1 MRRRLRHFH
10 GQRTMV
16 EAGAESVY
24 WAGVALGRQ
33 ALGLLGL
40 AAASF
45 VALAPAVTPVHG
57 ESLGLAVDR
66 PHNLKLLINGKRLAI
81 TRLNATTDN
90 YVPIR
95 ARSLRV
101 EARWTTNA
109 RGTGYRVQI
118 STTEPQARDYASC
131 STGTSC
137 LVGITVPILV
147 GQEMSWSVKILK
159 TRTNKLLSGFKVC
172 LVGHA

>member
-1 MRRRLRHFH
+1 
-10 GQRTMV
+10 V
-16 EAGAESVY
+16 
-24 WAGVALGRQ
+24 
-33 ALGLLGL
+33 GLLVL

-45 VALAPAVTPVHG
+45 VAFAPAVTPVRG
-57 ESLGLAVDR
+57 EPFGVGVDR
-66 PHNLKLLINGKRLAI
+66 PHDLKLLINGKRLAI
-81 TRLNATTDN
+81 TPLKATTDN

-95 ARSLRV
+95 AGRLRV

-137 LVGITVPILV
+137 LVGIRVPILV

-159 TRTNKLLSGFKVC
+159 TRTNGLAAGFKVC
-172 LVGHA
+172 LVGRA

>member
-1 MRRRLRHFH
+1 LF
-10 GQRTMV
+10 
-16 EAGAESVY
+16 
-24 WAGVALGRQ
+24 
-33 ALGLLGL
+33 
-40 AAASF
+40 
-45 VALAPAVTPVHG
+45 
-57 ESLGLAVDR
+57 
-66 PHNLKLLINGKRLAI
+66 NGKRLPI
-81 TRLNATTDN
+81 TPLMGGTDN
-90 YVPIR
+90 YVNIR
-95 ARSLRV
+95 TGRLRV

-137 LVGITVPILV
+137 LVGIRVPIVV

-159 TRTNKLLSGFKVC
+159 TRTNKVVAGFKVC